1 MGLGSNPLPRNLKNI
16 SGERGIRT
24 LGTLTGSTVF
34 ETARFNRSR
43 ISPMNDEAK
52 WIRTT
57 DLQIRNLMLY
67 PAEL

>member
-1 MGLGSNPLPRNLKNI
+1 MD
-16 SGERGIRT
+16 
-24 LGTLTGSTVF
+24 
-34 ETARFNRSR
+34 
-43 ISPMNDEAK
+43 DEAK

>member
-1 MGLGSNPLPRNLKNI
+1 MDHGLY
-16 SGERGIRT
+16 GERGIRT

-43 ISPMNDEAK
+43 ISPKMGDEAK

>member
-1 MGLGSNPLPRNLKNI
+1 MG
-16 SGERGIRT
+16 
-24 LGTLTGSTVF
+24 
-34 ETARFNRSR
+34 
-43 ISPMNDEAK
+43 DEAK